1 MSASS
6 PLPPPRDPTREELHD
21 GPSREELPSAVQDME
36 RDETVCRFCG
46 VSYLVF
52 SEVKELEKRLATSEA
67 TMRAQADRIAAA
79 DALQARCDQLEKDRA
94 SVNAELQQLR
104 DRAAEAEHRGRA
116 LEAKH
121 ETLLDNH
128 REQLATATADHAQR
142 LAEVAL
148 RLQAETERREGLTRA
163 AAAAGAATRGKLE
176 ALRGALRGERE
187 ELEGCKA
194 TFVEFR
200 DAARSMSE
208 RLVGEV
214 GALRALQVAGEADQ
228 AGAGAAW
235 AGTLAK
241 VTEERDHAVAE
252 GEALGREAEA
262 HRAAAAQWAETE
274 ATLRGDVARL
284 EQLDKDAAASYRA
297 AAAATAGKEDALR
310 AELEALRGAARAELE
325 ARGSTHTEDVRR
337 LEDEVEAMRGDARRW
352 ESEAR
357 AAKAEQAKE
366 AAQAAEQAAKQ
377 AEAGAQARAEAQRQL
392 AEAAS
397 KGEGLAA
404 KCDASLRS
412 LAEME
417 EERRKRADAELRL
430 QERVAQLEGGSA
442 DLEAGRGEVRGGRV
456 ESTVKCVLIWLYSST
471 SQVVMLS
478 TGMNVCERCVGV
490 GREVCACG
498 LWCSNI
504 YSRTVGAVWVCECAS
519 VRVCLIR
526 FDKEPRI
533 PSATII

>member
-52 SEVKELEKRLATSEA
+52 SEVKELEKRLTTSEA

-94 SVNAELQQLR
+94 SAMAELQQLR

-148 RLQAETERREGLTRA
+148 RLQVETERREGLARA

-262 HRAAAAQWAETE
+262 HRAAVAQWAETE

-310 AELEALRGAARAELE
+310 AELEARGL
-325 ARGSTHTEDVRR
+325 THTEDVRR
-337 LEDEVEAMRGDARRW
+337 LENEVEAMRGDARRW

-357 AAKAEQAKE
+357 AAKTEQAQ
-366 AAQAAEQAAKQ
+366 QADHAAKQ
-377 AEAGAQARAEAQRQL
+377 AEAAKQARAEAQRQL

-397 KGEGLAA
+397 KGEGMAA

-456 ESTVKCVLIWLYSST
+456 ESTVNIAVNIAMNIAMNIAVKCVLKCVVDLVVLEYFT
-471 SQVVMLS
+471 S
-478 TGMNVCERCVGV
+478 
-490 GREVCACG
+490 
-498 LWCSNI
+498 
-504 YSRTVGAVWVCECAS
+504 
-519 VRVCLIR
+519 
-526 FDKEPRI
+526 RI
-533 PSATII
+533 CYTQA